1 MVALPMSKV
10 GFAIYAK
17 FAIPTRIGVWSNC
30 KLKVALPMNR
40 VGFAIFSK
48 FD

>member
-1 MVALPMSKV
+1 MSKV

-17 FAIPTRIGVWSNC
+17 FAIATRIGVWSSC
-30 KLKVALPMNR
+30 KLKVALPMKK
-40 VGFAIFSK
+40 VGFAIYAK